1 MEEMQQMRCG
11 GVWFLL
17 RECAGRGGEV
27 SALFLH
33 RALRRP
39 LHLGEDEADA
49 GAEEQQEHGR
59 HPAVQ
64 GWHPRGGVVS
74 FYSFSLSIYIIEK
87 DEILGAQFI
96 NQSSL
101 TRFLTRFFKNP
112 AFVYATR

>member
-1 MEEMQQMRCG
+1 MRCG

-74 FYSFSLSIYIIEK
+74 FYSFSLSI
-87 DEILGAQFI
+87 
-96 NQSSL
+96 SL
-101 TRFLTRFFKNP
+101 EFSRLRSNK
-112 AFVYATR
+112 VH